1 MRANL
6 RAIAATA
13 NHDPRDALMRAAG
26 PLTDYEV
33 FHDLILVA
41 TYIRPPMM
49 MKDVKGNDVEFHYT
63 DRALEEDRFQGKIG
77 LVLKVGPTA
86 FTDGAGKWYGGVTVE
101 PGDWV
106 MYRPSDG
113 IELFIKDH
121 TGKANDGL
129 PCRLFS
135 DTSILGRVTGPAL
148 IY

>member
-6 RAIAATA
+6 RAIAETA
-13 NHDPRDALMRAAG
+13 NHDPREALLRSAG

-33 FHDLILVA
+33 FHNLVLVA
-41 TYIRPPMM
+41 TYIRPPLM
-49 MKDVKGNDVEFHYT
+49 MKDVHGKPVEFHYT
-63 DRALEEDRFQGKIG
+63 DKTLAEDRFQGKIG

-86 FTDGAGKWYGGVTVE
+86 FTDGGGKWYGGVVVE

-121 TGKANDGL
+121 AGQTNDGL
-129 PCRLFS
+129 PCRLLS
-135 DTSILGRVTGPAL
+135 DDVILGRVTGPAL

>member
-13 NHDPRDALMRAAG
+13 NADPRKNLFKAAG
-26 PLTDYEV
+26 ALTDYEV
-33 FHDLILVA
+33 FHNLVLVA
-41 TYIRPPMM
+41 TYIRPPLM
-49 MKDVKGNDVEFHYT
+49 MKDAAGKPVEFLFT
-63 DRALEEDRFQGKIG
+63 DTALAEDRFQGKIG
-77 LVLKVGPTA
+77 MVLKVGPTA
-86 FTDGAGKWYGGVTVE
+86 FVDGGGRWYGDVTVE

-129 PCRLFS
+129 PCRLLS
-135 DTSILGRVTGPAL
+135 DEVILGRVTGPAL
-148 IY
+148 VY